1 MKTFVA
7 NLAVAIKDSGL
18 SKRAFAER
26 AGISHGALNNYL
38 LGRPPK
44 LEEATKL
51 ATFLGKTLDELLTGD
66 ATPPGEAAAVWK
78 ARALAAED
86 KLHGLKAAMGAW
98 LKKI

>member
-7 NLAVAIKDSGL
+7 NLAAAIRDSGL

-26 AGISHGALNNYL
+26 VGISHGALNNYL

-44 LEEATKL
+44 IEEATKL
-51 ATFLGKTLDELLTGD
+51 AMFLGKTLDDLLTGD
-66 ATPPGEAAAVWK
+66 VSPPGDAAAIWK

-86 KLHGLKAAMGAW
+86 KLHGLKAAMAAW